1 LERSVNTNTYQKN
14 PHLLYKACGIAS
26 LGGLL
31 YGYDL
36 AVVAGAILFIKE
48 QFHLSPFLEEIIISI
63 ALLGA
68 MIGAFIGGHIVDK
81 IGRRKIIIVAA
92 LISILGAIISSFG
105 LNVVSI
111 IFGRVIVG
119 FGFGIISF
127 AAPLYISEIA
137 PVGMRGWL
145 VSLFSLLLL
154 GGILI
159 SYIVDFAFSGTGDW
173 RWMFGLAII
182 PAIIL
187 GVGMIFMP
195 SSPRWLLKKGM
206 LEKARN
212 VLIKI
217 RGDSNVEDEIKSIQ
231 KTVTQKSPGYSDL
244 VRPMVKPALIL
255 GIGLGVIRQLTGVT
269 IATLY
274 SPKIFGF
281 SGFSSA
287 SVDILAA
294 VGVGA
299 VFVLTTIL
307 VMFLVDR
314 TGRRPL
320 MLTGLVGMAFCLGV
334 LGLVFIMPHQFMGL
348 LKWLTVGSM
357 MFFSAFFA
365 LGPGSISQLV
375 ISEIF
380 PLNVRGLAMS
390 ISTLA
395 LWASYLLT
403 SMTFLT
409 LIQFF
414 GRSVTFWLY
423 GLICLAAFLFV
434 YFLMPETKGKSLEE
448 IEELWYSCK
457 KAREIDN

>member
-1 LERSVNTNTYQKN
+1 MERSVNTNTFQKN

-159 SYIVDFAFSGTGDW
+159 SYVVDFAFSGTGDW

-187 GVGMIFMP
+187 GVGMFFMP

-231 KTVTQKSPGYSDL
+231 KTVAQKSPGYSDL
-244 VRPMVKPALIL
+244 VMPMVKPALIL
-255 GIGLGVIRQLTGVT
+255 GIGLGVIRQLTGVG

-274 SPKIFGF
+274 SPIVFGF

-287 SVDILAA
+287 SVDILAT

-320 MLTGLVGMAFCLGV
+320 MLTGLVGMALCLGV

-414 GRSVTFWLY
+414 GLSVTFWLY

>member
-1 LERSVNTNTYQKN
+1 MERSVNTNTFQKN

-105 LNVVSI
+105 LNVVWI

-159 SYIVDFAFSGTGDW
+159 SYVVDFAFSGTGDW

-187 GVGMIFMP
+187 GVGMFFMP

-231 KTVTQKSPGYSDL
+231 KTVAQKSPGYSDL
-244 VRPMVKPALIL
+244 VMPMVKPALIL
-255 GIGLGVIRQLTGVT
+255 GIGLGVIRQLTGVG

-274 SPKIFGF
+274 SPIVFGF

-287 SVDILAA
+287 SVDILAT
-294 VGVGA
+294 VDVGA
-299 VFVLTTIL
+299 AFVLTTIL

-414 GRSVTFWLY
+414 GLSVTFWLY

>member
-1 LERSVNTNTYQKN
+1 MKSDSESTRSVYIM
-14 PHLLYKACGIAS
+14 ASIAS
-26 LGGLL
+26 VGGLL

-36 AVVAGAILFIKE
+36 AVVAGAILFINE
-48 QFHLSPFLEEIIISI
+48 QFPLSPFLEEIIISI

-68 MIGAFIGGHIVDK
+68 MIGAFIGGLIVDK

-105 LNVVSI
+105 LNVVWI

-119 FGFGIISF
+119 FAFGIISF

-137 PVGMRGWL
+137 PVGIRGRL
-145 VSLFSLLLL
+145 VSLYSLLFF

-159 SYIVDFAFSGTGDW
+159 SYVVDFAFSGTGGW

-244 VRPMVKPALIL
+244 LRPMIKPALIL

-281 SGFSSA
+281 SGFSSK

-299 VFVLTTIL
+299 VFVLTIIL

-334 LGLVFIMPHQFMGL
+334 LGLAFIMPHQFMGL
-348 LKWLTVGSM
+348 LKWLTVGSL
-357 MFFSAFFA
+357 MFFTAFYV

-390 ISTLA
+390 ISTVA

-403 SMTFLT
+403 SLTFLT
-409 LIQFF
+409 LIQIF
-414 GRSVTFWLY
+414 GRSGTFWLY

-457 KAREIDN
+457 KARGIDN